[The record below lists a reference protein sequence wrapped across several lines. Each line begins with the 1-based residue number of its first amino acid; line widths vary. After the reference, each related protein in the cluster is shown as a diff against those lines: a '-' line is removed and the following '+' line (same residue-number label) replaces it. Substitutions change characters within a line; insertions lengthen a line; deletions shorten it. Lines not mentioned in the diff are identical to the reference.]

1 MTKLIRNAVKK
12 VKNAVSFLKSK
23 FDKQGSYTGTADGPA
38 DNQTPEQDADD
49 L

>member
-1 MTKLIRNAVKK
+1 MMKLFRKAARK

-23 FDKQGSYTGTADGPA
+23 FDKQGSYTGTADGPG
-38 DNQTPEQDADD
+38 DSQTPEQDADD